1 MPAHI
6 TRSSVITGQTM
17 YYAGDNH
24 WTESFDDRK
33 VYSTKAQANA
43 RIAPTTQ
50 RIGDKDVSNAN
61 GAMKNATAVTE

>member
-33 VYSTKAQANA
+33 VYSTKAEATA
-43 RIAPTTQ
+43 RIAPTTR